1 MLCLEG
7 GALARGEGRTL
18 VFAGDVAAAND
29 VAGILTEAGLQPLVY
44 HKGVSQ
50 ADRESALATMR
61 TRQAP
66 TPHTRLL
73 SPAAAANKE

>member
-1 MLCLEG
+1 MLEG

-29 VAGILTEAGLQPLVY
+29 VAGILTQAGLQPLVY

-50 ADRESALATMR
+50 DNRESALAAMR

-66 TPHTRLL
+66 FRHTRLL
-73 SPAAAANKE
+73 RPAAAAKEG